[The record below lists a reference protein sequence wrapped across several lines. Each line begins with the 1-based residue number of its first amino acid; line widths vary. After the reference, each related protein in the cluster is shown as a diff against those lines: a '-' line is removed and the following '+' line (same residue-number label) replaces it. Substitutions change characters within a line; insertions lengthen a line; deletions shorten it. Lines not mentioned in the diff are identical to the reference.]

1 MRALPANFILG
12 AVLVSIVVGIAAL
25 SLVWTPWDPTALNI
39 RNKFADPSAAHWL
52 GTDQLGRDVVS
63 QLMAAARNSMAVALI
78 AVLAGG
84 AIGVSLGLLAS
95 ALGGWVEDIVM
106 RLADLNIDK
115 ADLLLA
121 DLGFA
126 FPALLFAIMLAAVFG
141 PSLTNAVMAIAFI
154 NIPVFA
160 RVTRASANQIWTR
173 DYVAAAQAAGMTR
186 FAISRDHILPNI
198 GAAVIVQATIEFAV
212 AILAEAALSY
222 LGLGAQP
229 PASSWGRMLA
239 EAQTLMYLA
248 PQLAI
253 YPGLCIVVA
262 VLGFGL
268 LGDGLRDI
276 TDPRL
281 SRARAA

>member
-1 MRALPANFILG
+1 MKQRYLPANLVIG
-12 AVLVSIVVGIAAL
+12 AVLVSAVIGVAIL
-25 SLVWTPWDPTALNI
+25 STLWTPYSYAVLDIP
-39 RNKFADPSAAHWL
+39 NKFQGASAAHWL

-63 QLMAAARNSMAVALI
+63 QLMVAAGNSMAVAVT
-78 AVLAGG
+78 AVLLGG
-84 AIGVSLGLLAS
+84 FVGTGLGLLAS
-95 ALGGWVEDIVM
+95 ARGGWVEDLVM
-106 RLADLNIDK
+106 RLS
-115 ADLLLA
+115 

-126 FPALLFAIMLAAVFG
+126 FPALLFAILLAAAFG
-141 PSLTNAVMAIAFI
+141 PSLPNVVVAIAFI

-160 RVTRASANQIWTR
+160 RVARASANQIWTR
-173 DYVAAAQAAGMTR
+173 EYVFAARAAGMGK

-198 GAAVIVQATIEFAV
+198 AAPVIVQATIEFAL
-212 AILAEAALSY
+212 AILIEAALSY

-229 PASSWGRMLA
+229 PSPSWGRMLS

-253 YPGLCIVVA
+253 YPGLAIVTA

-276 TDPRL
+276 SDPRL
-281 SRARAA
+281 ARER

>member
-1 MRALPANFILG
+1 MMQRLPINLIIG
-12 AVLVSIVVGIAAL
+12 AVLVALVVGVAGL
-25 SLVWTPWDPTALNI
+25 SLVWTPHDHIAMNVRGRFQGPDNI
-39 RNKFADPSAAHWL
+39 HWL

-63 QLMAAARNSMAVALI
+63 QLMAAARNSMTVALT
-78 AVLAGG
+78 AVLIGG
-84 AIGVSLGLLAS
+84 TIGVMLGLFAS
-95 ALGGWVEDIVM
+95 AAGGWVEDLIM
-106 RLADLNIDK
+106 RIADI
-115 ADLLLA
+115 
-121 DLGFA
+121 GFA
-126 FPALLFAIMLAAVFG
+126 FPALLFAIMLSAVFG
-141 PSLTNAVMAIAFI
+141 PSLTIAVAAIAFI

-173 DYVAAAQAAGMTR
+173 DFVTASRAAGR
-186 FAISRDHILPNI
+186 GRLAISRDHILPNI
-198 GAAVIVQATIEFAV
+198 AAPVIVQGTIEFAV

-229 PASSWGRMLA
+229 PSPSWGRMLS
-239 EAQTLMYLA
+239 EAQTLMFMA

-262 VLGFGL
+262 VLGFSL

-281 SRARAA
+281 SRSRRA

>member
-1 MRALPANFILG
+1 MTGRLPANMLIG
-12 AVLVSIVVGIAAL
+12 AAL
-25 SLVWTPWDPTALNI
+25 VALVTGAALLSLLWTPYPHAAIDVA
-39 RNKFADPSAAHWL
+39 NKFAPPGAAHWL
-52 GTDQLGRDVVS
+52 GTDQLGRDLLS
-63 QLMAAARNSMAVALI
+63 QLMVAAGNSMAVA
-78 AVLAGG
+78 VLAV
-84 AIGVSLGLLAS
+84 AIGCCLGTLLGLA
-95 ALGGWVEDIVM
+95 AAARGGWVEEVIM
-106 RLADLNIDK
+106 R
-115 ADLLLA
+115 LA

-126 FPALLFAIMLAAVFG
+126 FPALLFAIMLAAAFG
-141 PSLTNAVMAIAFI
+141 PSLSMVVIAIAFI
-154 NIPVFA
+154 NIPTFA
-160 RVTRASANQIWTR
+160 RVSRAAANQTWR
-173 DYVAAAQAAGMTR
+173 REYVFAARAAGMGT

-198 GAAVIVQATIEFAV
+198 AAPVIVQITIEIAV
-212 AILAEAALSY
+212 AILVEAALSY

-253 YPGLCIVVA
+253 WPGMCIVAA

-281 SRARAA
+281 ARQGPA

>member
-1 MRALPANFILG
+1 MRPLPANFIIG
-12 AVLVSIVVGIAAL
+12 AVLVALVVGVAAL
-25 SLVWTPWDPTALNI
+25 SLIWTPHDPTSLNI
-39 RNKFADPSAAHWL
+39 RGKFGDPSTLNWL
-52 GTDQLGRDVVS
+52 GTEQLGRDIVS
-63 QLMAAARNSMAVALI
+63 QLMAAARNSMTVALV
-78 AVLAGG
+78 AVLLGG
-84 AIGVSLGLLAS
+84 SIGVALGLLAS
-95 ALGGWVEDIVM
+95 AIGGWVEDIVM
-106 RLADLNIDK
+106 R
-115 ADLLLA
+115 LA

-141 PSLTNAVMAIAFI
+141 PSLTNAVLAIAFI

-160 RVTRASANQIWTR
+160 RVARASANQIWTR
-173 DYVAAAQAAGMTR
+173 EYVLAARAAGMNKLSITW
-186 FAISRDHILPNI
+186 DHILPNI
-198 GAAVIVQATIEFAV
+198 AAAVIVQATIEFAV

-229 PASSWGRMLA
+229 PASSWGRMLS

-248 PQLAI
+248 PDLAI
-253 YPGLCIVVA
+253 YPGLCIVTS

-281 SRARAA
+281 TRAR

>member
-1 MRALPANFILG
+1 MTRLPPNLIIG
-12 AVLVSIVVGIAAL
+12 AVLVALVAGTAAL
-25 SLVWTPWDPTALNI
+25 SLVWTPHDHTLLNI
-39 RNKFADPSAAHWL
+39 RGKFAPPSELHWL
-52 GTDQLGRDVVS
+52 GTDQLGRDVFS
-63 QLMAAARNSMAVALI
+63 QLMVAARNSVAVALI
-78 AVLAGG
+78 SVCLGG
-84 AIGVSLGLLAS
+84 VIGVALGLLAS
-95 ALGGWVEDIVM
+95 AMGGVVEDVIM
-106 RLADLNIDK
+106 RIADI
-115 ADLLLA
+115 
-121 DLGFA
+121 GFA

-141 PSLTNAVMAIAFI
+141 PSLMVAIIAIAFI

-173 DYVAAAQAAGMTR
+173 EYVYAARAAGMGRVT
-186 FAISRDHILPNI
+186 ISRDHVLPNI
-198 GAAVIVQATIEFAV
+198 AAPIIVQATIEFAI

-229 PASSWGRMLA
+229 PAPSWGRMLS

-253 YPGLCIVVA
+253 YPGLCIVTA
-262 VLGFGL
+262 VLGFSL

-281 SRARAA
+281 VRQR

>member
-1 MRALPANFILG
+1 MKLPANMIIGGILVALVLG
-12 AVLVSIVVGIAAL
+12 AAGL
-25 SLVWTPWDPTALNI
+25 SLVWTPHEFSQMNI
-39 RNKFADPSAAHWL
+39 SGKFAPPSETYWL

-63 QLMAAARNSMAVALI
+63 QLMAAARNSMTVALA
-78 AVLAGG
+78 AVLLGG
-84 AIGVSLGLLAS
+84 TIGTALGLLAS
-95 ALGGWVEDIVM
+95 AIGGWVEDVVM
-106 RLADLNIDK
+106 RIADI
-115 ADLLLA
+115 
-121 DLGFA
+121 GFA

-141 PSLTNAVMAIAFI
+141 PSLTNAVLAIAFI

-160 RVTRASANQIWTR
+160 RVARASANQIWTR
-173 DYVAAAQAAGMTR
+173 EYVMAAQAAGMGR
-186 FAISRDHILPNI
+186 AAISRDHILPNI
-198 GAAVIVQATIEFAV
+198 AAPIIVQATIEFAI

-229 PASSWGRMLA
+229 PSPSWGRMLA

-253 YPGLCIVVA
+253 YPGLCIVAA
-262 VLGFGL
+262 VMGFGL

-281 SRARAA
+281 ARER